1 MTPTYDIVIPH
12 YGVKPELNAK
22 LRLCLYSI
30 AQYSDDYRVILVDN
44 GSHNFEAQEDSVQFV
59 IDGTLARMPHVLI
72 RNSKNLGFVR
82 AINQGLQY
90 STAPYVVM
98 LNNDTFVAHGWLEAL
113 RQPFLEDPTVGLV
126 GPLTDDAGW
135 QGRYHRDHPDA
146 KEWVMLPP
154 GRMLAFFCAMISRK
168 CLETVGYQDEA
179 FVPYGGFGGDDHYC
193 ALAEAKGFRLALQRD
208 VLVHHDRRST
218 FHTLMTVDESKA
230 LQVEALAKFK
240 ELKHGI

>member
-12 YGVKPELNAK
+12 YGANHALNLKAMAC
-22 LRLCLYSI
+22 LCSI
-30 AQYSDDYRVILVDN
+30 IEFSGDDYRVILVDN
-44 GSHNFEAQEDSVQFV
+44 GTDNYFEIVET
-59 IDGTLARMPHVLI
+59 GLAWMPHVLI

-90 STAPYVVM
+90 STAPYIVM
-98 LNNDTFVAHGWLEAL
+98 LNNDTIVAPGWLEAL
-113 RQPFLEDPTVGLV
+113 RRPFLEDPSVGLV

-135 QGRYHRDHPDA
+135 QGRYHRDNPDA

-154 GRMLAFFCAMISRK
+154 GRMLAFFCAMISRR

-208 VLVHHDRRST
+208 ILIHHDRRST
-218 FHTLMTVDESKA
+218 FHTLMTPEESKA

>member
-1 MTPTYDIVIPH
+1 MHTYDIVIPH
-12 YGVKPELNAK
+12 YGVNLELNKK
-22 LRLCLYSI
+22 LVTCLCSI
-30 AQYSDDYRVILVDN
+30 YESSRHNSYRVIVVDN
-44 GSHNFEAQEDSVQFV
+44 GTPDFTEVPIFNE
-59 IDGTLARMPHVLI
+59 TPHVLI

-90 STAPYVVM
+90 STAPYIVM
-98 LNNDTFVAHGWLEAL
+98 LNNDTVVAPGWLEAL

-135 QGRYHRDHPDA
+135 QGRYHRDNPDA
-146 KEWVMLPP
+146 KGWVMLPP

-179 FVPYGGFGGDDHYC
+179 FVPFGGFGGDDHYC

-208 VLVHHDRRST
+208 VLIHHDRRST
-218 FHTLMTVDESKA
+218 FHTLMTEEESKA
-230 LQVEALAKFK
+230 MQVEALAKFK

>member
-12 YGVKPELNAK
+12 YGVNQELNLK
-22 LRLCLYSI
+22 LLDCLMSI
-30 AQYSDDYRVILVDN
+30 AYNSADCRVILVDN
-44 GSHNFEAQEDSVQFV
+44 GSPDLD
-59 IDGTLARMPHVLI
+59 IDAIKKDIRPVPFMLI

-90 STAPYVVM
+90 STAPYIVM
-98 LNNDTFVAHGWLEAL
+98 LNNDTRVRTGWLEAM
-113 RQPFLEDPTVGLV
+113 RQPFLEDPSVGLV

-146 KEWVMLPP
+146 KEWVALPP
-154 GRMLAFFCAMISRK
+154 GRMLAFFCAMISRR

-208 VLVHHDRRST
+208 VLIHHDRRST

-240 ELKHGI
+240 ELKHGL

>member
-12 YGVKPELNAK
+12 YGVNQELVCK
-22 LRLCLYSI
+22 LLNCLTSI
-30 AQYSDDYRVILVDN
+30 ASCSSNCRVILVDN
-44 GSHNFEAQEDSVQFV
+44 GSPDWDIDTIEKMLNHVPFV
-59 IDGTLARMPHVLI
+59 SI

-90 STAPYVVM
+90 STAPYIVM
-98 LNNDTFVAHGWLEAL
+98 LNNDTIVAPGWLDAM
-113 RQPFLEDPTVGLV
+113 RQPFIEDPTVGIV

-146 KEWVMLPP
+146 KEWVALPP
-154 GRMLAFFCAMISRK
+154 GRMLAFFCAMISRR

-208 VLVHHDRRST
+208 VLIHHDRRST

>member
-12 YGVKPELNAK
+12 YGATPALNDK
-22 LRLCLYSI
+22 LYRCLQSI
-30 AQYSDDYRVILVDN
+30 EYAADSFRVILIDN
-44 GSHNFEAQEDSVQFV
+44 GSPYFDDPHSIQYV
-59 IDGTLARMPHVLI
+59 IDEALTSMPHVLI
-72 RNSKNLGFVR
+72 RNSKNLGFVK

-98 LNNDTFVAHGWLEAL
+98 LNNDTIVAPGWLDAM

-146 KEWVMLPP
+146 KEWVALPP

-179 FVPYGGFGGDDHYC
+179 FVPFGGFGGDDHYC

-208 VLVHHDRRST
+208 VLIHHDRRST

>member
-12 YGVKPELNAK
+12 YGVNRELNAK
-22 LRLCLYSI
+22 LIRCLCSIREYSGGN
-30 AQYSDDYRVILVDN
+30 SRVILVDN
-44 GSHNFEAQEDSVQFV
+44 GTPEFTDPLNIPLLLDM
-59 IDGTLARMPHVLI
+59 MPHVLI
-72 RNSKNLGFVR
+72 RNSKNLGFVK

-90 STAPYVVM
+90 STAPYIVM
-98 LNNDTFVAHGWLEAL
+98 LNNDTIVAPGWLEAL
-113 RQPFLEDPTVGLV
+113 RRPFLEDPSVGLV

-135 QGRYHRDHPDA
+135 QGRYHRDNPDA

-154 GRMLAFFCAMISRK
+154 GRMLAFFCTMISRR

-208 VLVHHDRRST
+208 ILIHHDRRST
-218 FHTLMTVDESKA
+218 FHTLMTPDESKA

-240 ELKHGI
+240 EMKHGL

>member
-12 YGVKPELNAK
+12 YGVTPDLICKLLN
-22 LRLCLYSI
+22 CLMSI
-30 AQYSDDYRVILVDN
+30 AAHSANCRVILIDN
-44 GSHNFEAQEDSVQFV
+44 GSPDWDIDTIEKMLNPVPFV
-59 IDGTLARMPHVLI
+59 SI
-72 RNSKNLGFVR
+72 RNSKNLGFVK

-90 STAPYVVM
+90 STAPYIVM
-98 LNNDTFVAHGWLEAL
+98 LNNDTIVAPGWLDAM

-126 GPLTDDAGW
+126 GPLTDDGGW

-146 KEWVMLPP
+146 KEWVALPP
-154 GRMLAFFCAMISRK
+154 GRMLAFFCAMISRR
-168 CLETVGYQDEA
+168 CMETVGYQDEA

-193 ALAEAKGFRLALQRD
+193 ALAEAKGFRLALHRD
-208 VLVHHDRRST
+208 VLIHHDRRST